1 MIPFS
6 LFDAQMKELVETK
19 ATENDLH
26 SNLTSIIKEVF
37 RDAGCHCKE
46 IRISNNSFSCIST
59 FSEMSFRELQKI
71 NDYFE
76 NYEMSIYY
84 HNTLIAFRFT
94 QKTNS

>member
-6 LFDAQMKELVETK
+6 LFDAQMQELLDAK
-19 ATENDLH
+19 DLENDLRN
-26 SNLTSIIKEVF
+26 NLTSTIKEVF

-46 IRISNNSFSCIST
+46 IRLSKGEFTCISQ

-76 NYEMSIYY
+76 GYEMSIFY

-94 QKTNS
+94 QKT